1 VSYLIDTNQLLYA
14 ANPASPNF
22 VATTEALRLL
32 IEGQYS
38 AFVTPQTLTE
48 FWRSAT
54 RSLDAAP
61 AGLGMTPDQAA
72 DEMQY
77 YRDIFDFLPDVP
89 DVFEE
94 WLRIALIHAVRGV
107 KVHDAR
113 LVAVM
118 HIYSVK
124 HILTANGRDFARFA
138 TIQAVTPE
146 ELPELLKNQ

>member
-77 YRDIFDFLPDVP
+77 Y
-89 DVFEE
+89 
-94 WLRIALIHAVRGV
+94 
-107 KVHDAR
+107 
-113 LVAVM
+113 
-118 HIYSVK
+118 
-124 HILTANGRDFARFA
+124 
-138 TIQAVTPE
+138 
-146 ELPELLKNQ
+146 